1 MENSKR
7 IGFFTSS
14 EISKIVGF
22 ESRPMTD
29 LELKKHKEQNPGS
42 RKKNIEIDG
51 FAKPGKTYIQEVFL
65 ERSMN
70 RTIDTVVKTQAMKW
84 GNLMEVVL
92 FNLIGLGYS
101 MTHKQ
106 TIKHFKY
113 SKFWSGTPDLISKG
127 KKIGEIK
134 CFQPKNF
141 ALLSLCLLKKDVE
154 VFKNEFPK
162 EYWQCVSNAILC
174 ELNVAEIIAFMPYKW
189 QLKKIIDQ
197 IEETNFLEMNGL
209 DPQDYYFMT
218 RNDIESLAYL
228 SDDSPMQNIN
238 SFEFE
243 IPKEDIEFLTQRVVD
258 AEKEV
263 QLLIAT

>member
-1 MENSKR
+1 MNNKNR

-14 EISKIVGF
+14 QMSRLIDF

-29 LELKKHKEQNPGS
+29 SELKMHKNQNPGS

-65 ERSMN
+65 ERQMN
-70 RTIDTVVKTQAMKW
+70 RPIDTVVKTQAMKW
-84 GNLMEVVL
+84 GSLMEVVL
-92 FNLIGLGYS
+92 FSLLGLGYS

-106 TIKHFKY
+106 TIKHKKH
-113 SKFWSGTPDLISKG
+113 SEFWSGTPDLIAKG
-127 KKIGEIK
+127 IKIGEIK

-141 ALLSLCLLKKDVE
+141 ALLSLCLLKKDIQL
-154 VFKNEFPK
+154 FKEEFPK

-174 ELNVAEIIAFMPYKW
+174 DLRRAEIIAYMPYKSE
-189 QLKKIIDQ
+189 LEEIIGQ
-197 IEETNFLEMNGL
+197 IENTNFLEMNGL
-209 DPQDYYFMT
+209 DPQDYYFMS
-218 RNDIESLAYL
+218 RNDIDSLAYL
-228 SDDSPMQNIN
+228 PDDSPMQNIN